1 MSGLILKDLLNLKS
15 YSKIIVLFVV
25 IFGAVSFYSGSNA
38 NFFAN
43 FFLMFFLMLTI
54 TTFSYDSSSK
64 WELYAMSFPVGRKRI
79 VLSKYVLALILT
91 LAGFLVSVLL
101 TLLTCLGQRSWE
113 GLAAQGL
120 SALLVAS
127 GGLITLSVVMPL
139 VFRFGAEKSRFL
151 MMLIFIIPWIG
162 LSVFSQLQIDP
173 MTIDMEQMF
182 WWIMALAPVAA
193 VVMLII
199 SYLISCAIYERKD
212 IE

>member
-91 LAGFLVSVLL
+91 LAGFLVSALL
-101 TLLTCLGQRSWE
+101 TLLTCLGQGSWE

-182 WWIMALAPVAA
+182 WWIMTLAPVAA

>member
-91 LAGFLVSVLL
+91 LAGFLVSALL